1 MDTDLKSGKSCA
13 DFPLPLFPLSCCSEK
28 KERAAEMSLAYEKKT
43 GAKIS
48 ITDEDPTARVKGCTI
63 NKPFFI
69 LKGTPPNLPLS
80 SCVSSDTNSPERVV
94 YSLVELAIKMTAR
107 FGQYCDAIW
116 SLGCDLN

>member
-1 MDTDLKSGKSCA
+1 MCR
-13 DFPLPLFPLSCCSEK
+13 FPLTAVSPFLLFGK

-69 LKGTPPNLPLS
+69 LKGTPPNLPLN

-94 YSLVELAIKMTAR
+94 YNLVELAIKMPPR
-107 FGQYCDAIW
+107 FRQYCDAIW